1 MPVYV
6 YQTFEIN
13 QGKFKEAIENLQNIK
28 KYRNE
33 HYDHTVEVFI
43 PITGQDYK
51 YALLATYEGLG
62 EMEIQNRKM
71 YDDDEYLKL
80 IGDFFLEHVVQ
91 GTMYT
96 QMFRGLIKRFRV
108 KKRNKNILIL
118 SHYFSSNG
126 ILLNDKKPYLQRKKD
141 AH

>member
-96 QMFRGLIKRFRV
+96 QMFRGIN
-108 KKRNKNILIL
+108 KKI
-118 SHYFSSNG
+118 SS
-126 ILLNDKKPYLQRKKD
+126 KEEK
-141 AH
+141 

>member
-13 QGKFKEAIENLQNIK
+13 QGKFKDAIENLQNIK

-71 YDDDEYLKL
+71 YDDDDYLKL

-96 QMFRGLIKRFRV
+96 QIFRGMN
-108 KKRNKNILIL
+108 KKI
-118 SHYFSSNG
+118 SS
-126 ILLNDKKPYLQRKKD
+126 KEEK
-141 AH
+141 

>member
-13 QGKFKEAIENLQNIK
+13 QGKFKDAIKNLQNIK

-71 YDDDEYLKL
+71 YDDDDYLKL
-80 IGDFFLEHVVQ
+80 VGDFFLEHVVQ

-96 QMFRGLIKRFRV
+96 QIFRGMN
-108 KKRNKNILIL
+108 KKI
-118 SHYFSSNG
+118 SS
-126 ILLNDKKPYLQRKKD
+126 KEEK
-141 AH
+141 

>member
-13 QGKFKEAIENLQNIK
+13 QGKFKDAIENLQNIK

-33 HYDHTVEVFI
+33 HYDHSVEVFI

-71 YDDDEYLKL
+71 YDDDDYLKL

-96 QMFRGLIKRFRV
+96 QIFRGIT
-108 KKRNKNILIL
+108 KKI
-118 SHYFSSNG
+118 SS
-126 ILLNDKKPYLQRKKD
+126 KEEK
-141 AH
+141 

>member
-13 QGKFKEAIENLQNIK
+13 QGKFKDAIENLQNVK

-71 YDDDEYLKL
+71 YDDDDYLKL

-96 QMFRGLIKRFRV
+96 QIFRGMN
-108 KKRNKNILIL
+108 KKI
-118 SHYFSSNG
+118 SS
-126 ILLNDKKPYLQRKKD
+126 KEEK
-141 AH
+141 

>member
-13 QGKFKEAIENLQNIK
+13 QGKFKDAIENLQNIK

-71 YDDDEYLKL
+71 YDDDDYLKL
-80 IGDFFLEHVVQ
+80 ISDFFLEHVVQ

-96 QMFRGLIKRFRV
+96 QIFRGMN
-108 KKRNKNILIL
+108 KKI
-118 SHYFSSNG
+118 SS
-126 ILLNDKKPYLQRKKD
+126 KEEK
-141 AH
+141 

>member
-13 QGKFKEAIENLQNIK
+13 QGKFKDAIENLQNIK

-71 YDDDEYLKL
+71 YDDDDYLKL
-80 IGDFFLEHVVQ
+80 VGDFFLEHVVQ

-96 QMFRGLIKRFRV
+96 QIFRGMN
-108 KKRNKNILIL
+108 KKI
-118 SHYFSSNG
+118 SS
-126 ILLNDKKPYLQRKKD
+126 KEEK
-141 AH
+141 